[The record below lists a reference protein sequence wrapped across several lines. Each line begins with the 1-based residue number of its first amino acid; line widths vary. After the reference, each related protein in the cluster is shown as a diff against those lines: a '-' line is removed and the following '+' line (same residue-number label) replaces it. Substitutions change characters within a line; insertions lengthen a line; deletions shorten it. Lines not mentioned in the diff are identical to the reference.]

1 MVTSNNTDKEKVSK
15 YPLKNIPEDVYKILY
30 REQARLKTK
39 KGQRQ
44 FSLGS
49 TIYYIV
55 REFDRMLKDKNC
67 PE

>member
-1 MVTSNNTDKEKVSK
+1 MVPTTNNSKAKERR
-15 YPLKNIPEDVYKILY
+15 YPLKDIPEEVYKILY
-30 REQARLKTK
+30 REQAKLKAK

-55 REFDRMLKDKNC
+55 KEFDRMLKDKNC